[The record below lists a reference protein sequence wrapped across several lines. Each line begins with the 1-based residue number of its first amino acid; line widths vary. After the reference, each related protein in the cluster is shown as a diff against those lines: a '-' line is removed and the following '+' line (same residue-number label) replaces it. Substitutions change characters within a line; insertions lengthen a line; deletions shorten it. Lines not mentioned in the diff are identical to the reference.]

1 MNTEHL
7 SVLLQKLN
15 IDFRLIKNTNAEV
28 IIQFLFLYQ
37 KGNYRCTLEIAKQEI
52 GMVLFNFEFPSAV
65 PRLYLSNMTEMVAL
79 LNNQLQIGCWE
90 IDPKPGSVRFR
101 ISYLAETESFSTELI
116 LIENLLC
123 GSEIMKAAYPGL
135 LSVIVDGCSATDAF
149 LAMNRMTDYKL
160 N

>member
-7 SVLLQKLN
+7 SVILQKLN
-15 IDFRLIKNTNAEV
+15 IDFKLIKKTKAEV
-28 IIQFLFLYQ
+28 IVQCFFPFQ
-37 KGNYRCTLEIAKQEI
+37 KGSFRCNIEISKLEI

-65 PRLYLSNMTEMVAL
+65 PRIYLPNMTEMVVL

-90 IDPKPGSVRFR
+90 IDLNRGSVRFR
-101 ISYLAETESFSTELI
+101 ISYLAETESVSTELI
-116 LIENLLC
+116 LVENLLC

-135 LSVIVDGCSATDAF
+135 LSVIVDGCSATDAYM
-149 LAMNRMTDYKL
+149 AMNRMTDYKL